1 MSRVRVPL
9 SAHSKVAPWP
19 QQKWCVCCGSA
30 ALPKVSR
37 TSSAAWRR
45 IRECGHHNGL
55 WRSLVALPLWVRE
68 VAGSNPASPTTLR
81 DSEGLALVAQWIEQQ
96 GRLSPVLARSSKP
109 EVHNWTMRVRVS
121 PGELKLKIKGG
132 KRQEK
137 RKGTLLRQGL
147 FSYVRWITKSGLDLF
162 PTVTY
167 N

>member
-1 MSRVRVPL
+1 MSRVRVPS
-9 SAHSKVAPWP
+9 SAHSKVAPWS
-19 QQKWCVCCGSA
+19 QQKWCVYCGST

-81 DSEGLALVAQWIEQQ
+81 DSE

-167 N
+167 NLGNTKRKGRK